1 MNPKR
6 KDNKFIVIQK
16 GAREYYAIPR
26 CLKKTENLSCLI
38 TDLWFPYKIP
48 HFNILFIKK
57 ILLRFHPDLKEAKI
71 YSPSLIWYLKN
82 FIRNFYSQS
91 SWENIITT
99 NNNFENYTVN
109 LINKIS
115 KEINENTI
123 VFSYSYTAFK
133 AFKKCKE
140 IGARTILG
148 QIDPGPEEEKLVM
161 QEHKNFP
168 YLKSNWEKAPKG
180 YWQKWEKEIELAD
193 RILVNSK
200 WSKDCLS
207 KYGILP
213 NKIVEVPLIFK
224 PVTFF
229 KNKKGGIKLNKKKF
243 NILFLGKICLRKG
256 IARLLIAMSF
266 LKNKD
271 ILLTLV
277 GPTEIDPEAWYSDS
291 NIRWV
296 GPVPSSEIPSFFLSS
311 DAFILPTIS
320 DGFALT
326 QIESLAYNCPIIV
339 SKNCGNIVENKVNGL
354 LLNDLEPLT
363 IANTILEAKDTFHLY
378 KRPLNFKT
386 NSLNKISKELNSIF
400 NSKDNLS

>member
-1 MNPKR
+1 MNSKV

-16 GAREYYAIPR
+16 GSREYYAIPR
-26 CLKKTENLSCLI
+26 SLIKTENLYCLI
-38 TDLWFPYKIP
+38 TDLWFPYKVP
-48 HFNILFIKK
+48 HFNRLLIKK

-71 YSPSLIWYLKN
+71 YSPNLIRHLKN
-82 FIRNFYSQS
+82 FISNFNSQS
-91 SWENIITT
+91 SWDNTITT
-99 NNNFENYTVN
+99 NNNFEDYTVR
-109 LINKIS
+109 LINNIS
-115 KEINENTI
+115 KEINQNTI
-123 VFSYSYTAFK
+123 VFSYSYSALK

-148 QIDPGPEEEKLVM
+148 QINPGPEEEKLVK

-168 YLKSNWEKAPKG
+168 YLKSNWEEAPKEF
-180 YWQKWEKEIELAD
+180 WQKWEKEIDLAD

-200 WSKDCLS
+200 WSKDCLT
-207 KYGILP
+207 KHGISS
-213 NKIVEVPLIFK
+213 NKIVEIPLIFK
-224 PVTFF
+224 PAAFF
-229 KNKKGGIKLNKKKF
+229 KNKKGSIKFNKKKF
-243 NILFLGKICLRKG
+243 NILFLGNICLRKG

-266 LKNKD
+266 LKNQD
-271 ILLTLV
+271 IKLTLV
-277 GPTEIDPEAWYSDS
+277 GPTEIDPQAWDSDS

-296 GPVPSSEIPSFFLSS
+296 GPVPASEIPSFFLSS

-354 LLNDLEPLT
+354 LLNDLEPRT

-378 KRPLNFKT
+378 KRPLNFKK
-386 NSLNKISKELNSIF
+386 NSLKKISTELNSIF